1 MMSNQ
6 HIDYEYLLENP
17 DEIFGKLFDFNDIIV
32 NVKLN
37 NNDYVIE
44 SIQYDFKESITKKAN
59 IDNIKKI

>member
-6 HIDYEYLLENP
+6 HINYEYLLENP
-17 DEIFGKLFDFNDIIV
+17 KEIFEKLFDFNDIIV

-44 SIQYDFKESITKKAN
+44 SIQYDFKKVLLKKQ
-59 IDNIKKI
+59 ILILLKKI